1 MHIYIEKKAILIRF
15 DYILYIITWTTEL
28 TSVITAKEQ
37 DV

>member
-1 MHIYIEKKAILIRF
+1 MTILIRF
-15 DYILYIITWTTEL
+15 DYILYIIAWTTEQ